1 MEDRHLHSYCYSR
14 WMKHAFWV
22 VVLLEPFLIDAWKVD
37 ERYRS
42 ALGHLVQEQPRHHH
56 NPQEE
61 CISYQAVI

>member
-1 MEDRHLHSYCYSR
+1 
-14 WMKHAFWV
+14 MKEAFWV
-22 VVLLEPFLIDAWKVD
+22 VVPLEPFLIDVWKAD

-42 ALGHLVQEQPRHHH
+42 ELGHLAQPRLHH